1 MEQMIVS
8 SFGGTFGLLGT
19 DPVGGL
25 IAGTFKPIFFNEGFS
40 PRRRL
45 VIPLRAGGQQIHGV
59 MIGVKPVIRDS
70 SGI

>member
-1 MEQMIVS
+1 MAEMDMAFFGG
-8 SFGGTFGLLGT
+8 SFGFSGQ

-25 IAGTFKPIFFNEGFS
+25 VAGALEAVFFNES
-40 PRRRL
+40 L
-45 VIPLRAGGQQIHGV
+45 QQIHGI